1 MPRLIYLTEFSA
13 TAYWTEVQVGCDVW
27 TGSAL
32 RAFKQCERG
41 RGTVVAFHVPLRIH
55 CSQPPGS
62 SSSCPP
68 LIGFLDVLIPSIAG
82 IKKKTRRS
90 GLFKWMVFGL
100 IGQTCQPLFSRVP
113 FSIFMDTRQP
123 FGTRL
128 YVSKNRAH
136 F

>member
-1 MPRLIYLTEFSA
+1 VRSCNPS
-13 TAYWTEVQVGCDVW
+13 VG
-27 TGSAL
+27 
-32 RAFKQCERG
+32 E
-41 RGTVVAFHVPLRIH
+41 GTFVAFHIPLRIH

-62 SSSCPP
+62 PSSLSTANR
-68 LIGFLDVLIPSIAG
+68 IPRRPYPIYPG

-128 YVSKNRAH
+128 YISKNRAH